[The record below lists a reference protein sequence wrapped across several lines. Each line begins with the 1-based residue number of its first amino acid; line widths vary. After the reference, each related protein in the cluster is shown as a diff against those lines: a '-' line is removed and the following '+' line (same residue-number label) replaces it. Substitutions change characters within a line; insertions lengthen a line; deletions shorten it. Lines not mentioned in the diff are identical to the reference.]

1 MVFGHENFIHKKFGL
16 IISPIVFVP
25 KTLVLYVLTFKT
37 FEKRKE
43 HNMKH
48 NDQHRRFNMP
58 KSQRRALFSN
68 LTNALLMHE
77 QISTTLTRAKELR
90 TFADGMITYAKKGD
104 LNSRRLALAFL
115 RDNEV
120 VAKLFSTLAERY
132 KNRNGGYTRVLKAG
146 FRYGDC
152 APMGIIELVD
162 RDVNAKGAKDLARVA
177 AEKAA
182 AAAAEATLEAPAQ
195 EEAKAEKKSSKKVE
209 PQKAKA
215 EKKPSRAKKAKA
227 E

>member
-1 MVFGHENFIHKKFGL
+1 MRHGDK
-16 IISPIVFVP
+16 
-25 KTLVLYVLTFKT
+25 
-37 FEKRKE
+37 
-43 HNMKH
+43 
-48 NDQHRRFNMP
+48 HRRFNMP

-77 QISTTLTRAKELR
+77 QINVTLPRAKELR
-90 TFADGMITYAKKGD
+90 TFAEGMISYAKKGD

-120 VAKLFSTLAERY
+120 VSKLFSTLAERY
-132 KNRNGGYTRVLKAG
+132 KDRNGGYTRVIKAG

-152 APMGIIELVD
+152 APMAIIELVD

-182 AAAAEATLEAPAQ
+182 AAAQEAQEAPV
-195 EEAKAEKKSSKKVE
+195 EAAPKAEKKAEKKSEAKKEEKTEKKTRKSKK
-209 PQKAKA
+209 ADA
-215 EKKPSRAKKAKA
+215 E
-227 E
+227 

>member
-1 MVFGHENFIHKKFGL
+1 
-16 IISPIVFVP
+16 
-25 KTLVLYVLTFKT
+25 
-37 FEKRKE
+37 
-43 HNMKH
+43 MKH
-48 NDQHRRFNMP
+48 GDQHRRFNMP

-132 KNRNGGYTRVLKAG
+132 KNRNGGYTRIIKLGQRK
-146 FRYGDC
+146 GD
-152 APMGIIELVD
+152 AAMEVILELV
-162 RDVNAKGAKDLARVA
+162 
-177 AEKAA
+177 
-182 AAAAEATLEAPAQ
+182 
-195 EEAKAEKKSSKKVE
+195 
-209 PQKAKA
+209 
-215 EKKPSRAKKAKA
+215 
-227 E
+227 

>member
-1 MVFGHENFIHKKFGL
+1 
-16 IISPIVFVP
+16 
-25 KTLVLYVLTFKT
+25 
-37 FEKRKE
+37 
-43 HNMKH
+43 
-48 NDQHRRFNMP
+48 MP

-77 QISTTLTRAKELR
+77 QINVTLPRAKELR
-90 TFADGMITYAKKGD
+90 TFADGMISYAKKGD

-120 VAKLFSTLAERY
+120 VSKLFSTLAERY
-132 KNRNGGYTRVLKAG
+132 KDRNGGYTRVIKAG

-152 APMGIIELVD
+152 APMAIIELVD

-182 AAAAEATLEAPAQ
+182 AAAQEAQEAPV
-195 EEAKAEKKSSKKVE
+195 EAAPKAEKKSEAKKEEKTEKKTRKSKK
-209 PQKAKA
+209 ADA
-215 EKKPSRAKKAKA
+215 E
-227 E
+227 

>member
-1 MVFGHENFIHKKFGL
+1 
-16 IISPIVFVP
+16 
-25 KTLVLYVLTFKT
+25 
-37 FEKRKE
+37 
-43 HNMKH
+43 MKH
-48 NDQHRRFNMP
+48 GDQHRRFNMP

-68 LTNALLMHE
+68 LTNALLTHE

-120 VAKLFSTLAERY
+120 VSKLFSTLAERY
-132 KNRNGGYTRVLKAG
+132 KDRKGGYTRVIKAG

-152 APMGIIELVD
+152 APMAIIELVD
-162 RDVNAKGAKDLARVA
+162 RDVNVKGAKDLARVA

-182 AAAAEATLEAPAQ
+182 AAAAEAALETPA
-195 EEAKAEKKSSKKVE
+195 EEVKAEKKASKKDEVQSE
-209 PQKAKA
+209 KPAK
-215 EKKPSRAKKAKA
+215 KVTKTKKAKA